1 MAGINPG
8 YFHGSLST
16 EDVQAVVAKA
26 LGPNVKIV
34 NYHSK
39 PYCEIILG
47 FLGAHSLLEVTVQI
61 DNTTLSEIH
70 SFFVKYIPHN
80 SEKGAKLLKEF
91 DVFKFET
98 TFFRDLVPELLK
110 NFKSEQWSPECYLV
124 KDDVLVF
131 ENLKMKNFRV
141 CDLILDEAAVK
152 AAASTVARFHAA
164 SVVAEKRLKKSFHEM
179 HPTIFLN
186 WQYNPD
192 NVYFKYVL
200 VGIDAIIGVAETLNL
215 DASKVRDY
223 IILKLSEIAKPSST
237 RRNILCHTDLW
248 SNNIMIN
255 DIDDSPKCIL
265 VDFQTLKY
273 VPPAADLAHLIISTM
288 SRKSRDA
295 LEKGII
301 QWYHEVFK
309 ETIMRNEPDMAVR
322 SVQDLLEEYEEYR
335 HYALSHAALQH
346 LHVSMDKDFIAKL
359 YEDSVAY
366 EKFFFEEKTGTVIE
380 MMEKNPD
387 YREKI
392 TELVK
397 EVVECANRIMYW
409 QTMTG
414 CIFDDN

>member
-1 MAGINPG
+1 MAGSKPG

-16 EDVQAVVAKA
+16 EDVQAVVTKA

-34 NYHSK
+34 DYQAK
-39 PYCEIILG
+39 PYSEVILG
-47 FLGAHSLLEVTVQI
+47 FFSAHSLLEVTVQR
-61 DNTTLSEIH
+61 DTTTLSEIH
-70 SFFVKYIPHN
+70 SFFVKCIPHN
-80 SEKGAKLLKEF
+80 WEKGAKMLKEF
-91 DVFKFET
+91 DVFKCET
-98 TFFRDLVPELLK
+98 LFFRDLVPELLK
-110 NFKSEQWSPECYLV
+110 NFKSEQWSAECYLV

-141 CDLILDEAAVK
+141 CDLILNETAVK

-179 HPTIFLN
+179 HPAIFLD
-186 WQYNPD
+186 WQYNRD
-192 NVYFKYVL
+192 SVYYKWIL

-223 IILKLSEIAKPSST
+223 IILKLAEIAKPSST

-273 VPPAADLAHLIISTM
+273 VPPAADLAHLIILTM
-288 SRKSRDA
+288 PRKSRDA

-309 ETIMRNEPDMAVR
+309 ETIMRNEPDIAVR

-335 HYALSHAALQH
+335 HYGLSYAALQH

-359 YEDSVAY
+359 SEDSVAY
-366 EKFFFEEKTGTVIE
+366 EKFFFEERTGTVIE

-397 EVVECANRIMYW
+397 EVVECANSI
-409 QTMTG
+409 
-414 CIFDDN
+414 CF